1 MPGDDLVSTHTDA
14 LLLHR
19 FRAGDEAG
27 FEELFRRHYDMVY
40 GVLFRLLGTRQEAE
54 DLAQEVFFK
63 LYRNPLRHGDNV
75 AGWLYRVATN
85 TGYNALRASHRRYQR
100 EYRAG
105 EDNISSLAP
114 EEEVTRREIQ
124 RQVRTALLM
133 LPERDAKMLVLSQ
146 AGFSYQELAEII
158 GVAPSSIGTLLAR
171 ARCAFLAAYDGGK

>member
-1 MPGDDLVSTHTDA
+1 MSTHTDT

-19 FRAGDEAG
+19 FVAGDVAG

-40 GVLFRLLGTRQEAE
+40 GVLFRLVGTRQEAE

-63 LYRNPLRHGDNV
+63 LYQNPLRHGDNI

-105 EDNISSLAP
+105 GDSIPPSAP
-114 EEEVTRREIQ
+114 EEEVTRREIR
-124 RQVRTALLM
+124 RQVRATLLAI
-133 LPERDAKMLVLSQ
+133 PERDAKMLVLSEV
-146 AGFSYQELAEII
+146 GFSYQEMAEII
-158 GVAPSSIGTLLAR
+158 GVAPGSVGTLLAR
-171 ARCAFLAAYDGGK
+171 ARSTFLAAYDGGK